1 MGCTCSSQFFGCGV
15 WDGESAPCFATERL
29 RAPAVSV
36 KAGMDNDMTRL
47 GLGSGVRKTRRR
59 GRWERVERL
68 GGGRQS
74 GGGGGGV
81 IEGQCET
88 LRAAEPG

>member
-1 MGCTCSSQFFGCGV
+1 MKRYAVSFFGCGV

-36 KAGMDNDMTRL
+36 KAGMDTDMTRL
-47 GLGSGVRKTRRR
+47 GLGSGVRKRRIG
-59 GRWERVERL
+59 GRRERVERL
-68 GGGRQS
+68 GEGCQS
-74 GGGGGGV
+74 GGGGGV